1 MILDAPL
8 VKNVEAFFTLEVDF
22 TLHQPVNKWLKII
35 VCFEVLKHDFNDP
48 KSSSNA
54 SLQSTP
60 LKKTL
65 IITFSDLQQRNQKRK
80 Y

>member
-1 MILDAPL
+1 MILNAL
-8 VKNVEAFFTLEVDF
+8 FFKNIEAFFTLEVDF

-60 LKKTL
+60 LKNPL
-65 IITFSDLQQRNQKRK
+65 
-80 Y
+80 